1 MPLNSAKVEK
11 EIMNKQVVVNLKN
24 FQAHLPTKRGVVRA
38 VNGISLQIT
47 QGKVLGLVG
56 ESGCGKSIT
65 CLSLLG
71 LTKEKGWVIVGKA
84 QMQGMNLLALDSEE
98 IRRIRGKDIAIIMQN
113 PMAAFNPLT
122 TIGQHFLETIRSHLS
137 VSEKASREMATKYLG
152 HVGLPQPDKL
162 MKQYPFQFSG
172 GMLQRVMI
180 AIALAMEP
188 KVLIAD
194 EPTTSLD
201 VTVQRQ
207 ILGQLARLKEKAR
220 TGMLL
225 VSHDL
230 GVIAQMADEVAVMY
244 CGYIV
249 ERAPVE
255 QLFNNPLHPYTRALL
270 ASTPQMQK
278 KPLQAIGGQ
287 APSLLNLAIG
297 CPFFERCNE
306 KNRHCSHYNQELI
319 QYEHKHWVGCAKY
332 SAEQRM
338 LNHGLA

>member
-1 MPLNSAKVEK
+1 
-11 EIMNKQVVVNLKN
+11 MNEQVVLDLKN
-24 FQAHLPTKRGVVRA
+24 FHAYLPGKRGVVRA
-38 VNGISLQIT
+38 VNGISLQIAR
-47 QGKVLGLVG
+47 GKVLGLVG

-71 LTKEKGWVIVGKA
+71 LTGENGWVLTGEA
-84 QMQGMNLLALDSEE
+84 RMQGKNLLSLDAEA
-98 IRRIRGKDIAIIMQN
+98 IRRCRGKEIAMIMQN
-113 PMAAFNPLT
+113 PMAAFNPLA
-122 TIGQHFLETIRSHLS
+122 TIGQHFTETIRSHLPLP
-137 VSEKASREMATKYLG
+137 EKASRELAVKYLG
-152 HVGLPQPDKL
+152 YVGLPQPEKL
-162 MKQYPFQFSG
+162 LGQYPFQLSG

-180 AIALAMEP
+180 AIALALEP

-207 ILGQLARLKEKAR
+207 ILGQLIQLKEKAR

-249 ERAPVE
+249 ELADVE
-255 QLFNNPLHPYTRALL
+255 RLFNEPLHPYTRALL
-270 ASTPQMQK
+270 ASKPQMRK

-287 APSLLNLAIG
+287 APSLLNLAPG
-297 CPFFERCNE
+297 CPFFARCGE
-306 KNRHCSHYNQELI
+306 KSRQCSHYSPELI
-319 QYEHKHWVGCAKY
+319 QYDRRHRVGCAKY
-332 SAEQRM
+332 AAKQGM
-338 LNHGLA
+338 LQHGFA

>member
-1 MPLNSAKVEK
+1 MKVEK
-11 EIMNKQVVVNLKN
+11 QVMNEQLVLDLKN
-24 FQAHLPTKRGVVRA
+24 FHAQLPVKRGVVRA
-38 VNGISLQIT
+38 VNGINLQIM

-71 LTKEKGWVIVGKA
+71 LTRDNGWVLTGEA
-84 QMQGMNLLALDSEE
+84 LMQGKNLLALNAEE
-98 IRRIRGKDIAIIMQN
+98 IRRHRGKDIAIIMQN
-113 PMAAFNPLT
+113 PMAAFNPLN
-122 TIGQHFLETIRSHLS
+122 TIGQHFKETIRSHLP
-137 VSEKASREMATKYLG
+137 VSEKESRDLAAKYLG
-152 HVGLPQPDKL
+152 YVGLPQPDKL
-162 MKQYPFQFSG
+162 MRQYSFQFSG

-207 ILGQLARLKEKAR
+207 ILGQLAQLKERVR

-255 QLFNNPLHPYTRALL
+255 QLYNYPLHPYTRALL
-270 ASTPQMQK
+270 ASKPQMQK
-278 KPLQAIGGQ
+278 KPLQVIGGQ
-287 APSLLNLAIG
+287 ASSLLNLADG
-297 CPFFERCNE
+297 CPFFVRCNE
-306 KNRHCSHYNQELI
+306 KDRCCSHYQPQLTPYDY
-319 QYEHKHWVGCAKY
+319 QHWVGCAKY
-332 SAEQRM
+332 PAEQGM
-338 LNHGLA
+338 LKHGFA